1 MENQDEFKRGP
12 YLGDADWHDY
22 VMTFFTPEELNNGN
36 PTTKALRRV
45 ATKLLGTIV
54 VSKPV
59 AIHSSPDPR
68 IIRACVEYVVVFES
82 GDGKRREFGDV
93 AEVNELNSDN
103 LFLAYAVPSACT
115 IAEGRTLRKA
125 LQLNCLAAEELTKN
139 EKVIEK
145 DVATNSARL
154 LSSEQEMFI
163 DAKCQKLDI
172 NVLSLVNRNG
182 ASYRS
187 PYDVPKEEASKLVTV
202 LNGYTNKP
210 ETIPESIK
218 GYQSWRVKN
227 G

>member
-1 MENQDEFKRGP
+1 MENQDEFKSP
-12 YLGDADWHDY
+12 PVLGDPGWHDY
-22 VMTFFTPEELNNGN
+22 VMTFFTQEELNNGN

-54 VSKPV
+54 ISKPV

-68 IIRACVEYVVVFES
+68 IIKACVEYVVVFES
-82 GDGKRREFGDV
+82 GNGARREFGDV

-139 EKVIEK
+139 EKTIEK
-145 DVATNSARL
+145 DVAANSTTL
-154 LSSEQEMFI
+154 LSNDQATFI
-163 DAKCQKLDI
+163 DSKCKKLDI

-182 ASYRS
+182 ALYRS
-187 PYDVPKEEASKLVTV
+187 PYDVPREEAAKLITV
-202 LNGYTNKP
+202 LNGFTNKP
-210 ETIPESIK
+210 DTIPDSIK
-218 GYQSWRVKN
+218 GYQIWRK
-227 G
+227 

>member
-1 MENQDEFKRGP
+1 MENQDEFNKKP
-12 YLGDADWHDY
+12 SLGDAGWHDY
-22 VMTFFTPEELNNGN
+22 AMTFFTPEELNNGN

-45 ATKLLGTIV
+45 ATKLLGNIV

-68 IIRACVEYVVVFES
+68 IIRACVEYLIIFES
-82 GDGKRREFGDV
+82 GNGSRREFGDV

-139 EKVIEK
+139 EKTIEK
-145 DVATNSARL
+145 DVAANSTTL
-154 LSSEQEMFI
+154 LSNDQATFI
-163 DAKCQKLDI
+163 DSKCKKLDI

-182 ASYRS
+182 ALYRS
-187 PYDVPKEEASKLVTV
+187 PYDVPREEAAKLITV
-202 LNGYTNKP
+202 LNGFTNKP
-210 ETIPESIK
+210 DTIPDSIK
-218 GYQSWRVKN
+218 GYQIWRK
-227 G
+227 